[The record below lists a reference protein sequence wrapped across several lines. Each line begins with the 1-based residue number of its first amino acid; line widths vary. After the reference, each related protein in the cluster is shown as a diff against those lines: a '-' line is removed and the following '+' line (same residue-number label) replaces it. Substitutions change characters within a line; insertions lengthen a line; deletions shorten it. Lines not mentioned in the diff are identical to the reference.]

1 MADPVPAGSDVSAG
15 SYSCTQCN
23 YELQVGST
31 EHLPPCPSCGN
42 GRGTPSLAATAPVTH
57 IPTAGALSGKAF
69 RPFPDRGTSGGAW
82 TDGVFALRAPP
93 TESIVDHPRRA
104 LPLVERSAF

>member
-42 GRGTPSLAATAPVTH
+42 GQWNAITGGDSARDPRPQAR
-57 IPTAGALSGKAF
+57 SGKAF

-82 TDGVFALRAPP
+82 TDGVLALRAPP